1 MRTRAEGRAGL
12 ARDALVGAAAASL
25 LVLGR
30 FEVLAAFAVL
40 AVLAIPVGSWL
51 GLVHAR
57 ERWLL
62 GVFVAA
68 VGVRTLVAL
77 VAEFGASMGFFASDD
92 YRYEVVGWEL
102 ARYWMGESSAPPEIF
117 GPKGYYRWNALLFVL
132 VGRVPLAP
140 ALGNA
145 AVGGAIAV
153 LAWQVAR
160 RLTDASGA
168 RAAAWLTALW
178 PSLVLWSSLNL
189 KDALAILAL
198 LLLLHGAQ
206 HCMER
211 IGLRGVALALAGVL
225 LLGELRGYLVGLSV
239 GSLALAFL
247 LARLRASPLMM
258 GAALVA
264 LVVPLALLS
273 PVQTL
278 PIDESFETLDAAR
291 AQLAVGRAAY
301 ASGADVSTPLGA
313 LRYLPLG
320 LTYFLLAPAPW
331 QLLGPRQLLTLPEML
346 AWYALL
352 PFVVSGLVGALRE
365 RFVQALP
372 VATLAFGLTVSYAL
386 VEGNLGTA
394 YRHRAQV
401 LVLFLIFAG
410 AGLARRRAARRAAAC
425 RMPPGAEPGALA
437 VGTGG
442 AAA

>member
-1 MRTRAEGRAGL
+1 MSGPEGGARL
-12 ARDALVGAAAASL
+12 ARDALFGAAAASL
-25 LVLGR
+25 LVLGS
-30 FEVLAAFAVL
+30 FQVVAAFAVL
-40 AVLAIPVGSWL
+40 AALAVPVAAWL

-68 VGVRTLVAL
+68 VAVRTLVAV
-77 VAEFGASMGFFASDD
+77 VAQYGASMGFFASDD
-92 YRYEVVGWEL
+92 YRYELIGWEL
-102 ARYWMGESSAPPEIF
+102 ARHWMGLSSAPPEIL
-117 GPKGYYRWNALLFVL
+117 GPRGYYRWNALLFLL

-140 ALGNA
+140 ALANA
-145 AVGGAIAV
+145 VAGGGIAV
-153 LAWQVAR
+153 LAWLIAR
-160 RLTDASGA
+160 RLTDATGA

-189 KDALAILAL
+189 KDALAILSL

-206 HCMER
+206 RCMER
-211 IGLRGVALALAGVL
+211 PELRGAALALGGVL
-225 LLGELRGYLVGLSV
+225 LLGELRGYLVGLAV
-239 GSLALAFL
+239 GAMAVAFL
-247 LARLRASPLMM
+247 MARLRASPLLM
-258 GAALVA
+258 GAMLVA
-264 LVVPLALLS
+264 LVVPLAMLS
-273 PVQTL
+273 PVRTL
-278 PIDESFETLDAAR
+278 PIEESLETLDAAR

-301 ASGADVSTPLGA
+301 ASGADVSTPAGA
-313 LRYLPLG
+313 LRFLPVG

-365 RFVQALP
+365 RFAQALP
-372 VATLAFGLTVSYAL
+372 VVTLALCLTVSYAL

-410 AGLARRRAARRAAAC
+410 AGLARRRARAAA
-425 RMPPGAEPGALA
+425 RRQAGPGPPLPGAAE
-437 VGTGG
+437 